1 MNQRE
6 FHLTLLSNSSM
17 NYFPDNKTTS
27 FSTQLPK
34 SLHLDGEW
42 VVGLTEFQ
50 FPCSLESVSETSN
63 IIYIE
68 RITYVLTGRN
78 KRVQSGT
85 EWMKTKIASGNY
97 ISTGDVIAAL
107 NSNKDLLNKVL
118 FQLDQTSNRVSISVL
133 DRSIVKLTMSSNLC
147 LQLGFEPNNDF
158 RKDSVSK
165 HPANVLL
172 GLPSQLL
179 VYCDLIEPQIIGDVF
194 AQVLRVCVLDNKRYV
209 YGTQQAHIFSPTHYV
224 PVLRREF
231 ENIEIHIRTSTGEN
245 VPFLFGT
252 ACVKL
257 HFKKL

>member
-1 MNQRE
+1 MMQKE

-34 SLHLDGEW
+34 NIHLDGEW

-50 FPCSLESVSETSN
+50 FPCSLESISERGN
-63 IIYIE
+63 IVYIE
-68 RITYVLTGRN
+68 KTLYTITSAKSTIHA
-78 KRVQSGT
+78 GT
-85 EWMKTKIASGNY
+85 EWMKTKIPSGNY
-97 ISTGDVIAAL
+97 NTIESVLIAL
-107 NSNKDLLNKVL
+107 SLNKDLLDKVS
-118 FQLDQTSNRVSISVL
+118 FQMNQTSNKVNVTII
-133 DRSIVKLTMSSNLC
+133 DKSIVSLKMSPNLC
-147 LQLGFEPNNDF
+147 LQLGFEPDNDF
-158 RKDSVSK
+158 CKDTTSR

-194 AQVLRVCVLDNKRYV
+194 AQVLRVCALDYNRYD
-209 YGTQQAHIFSPTHYV
+209 YARQQSHIFSPTHYV

-231 ENIEIHIRTSTGEN
+231 ENIEIHIRTNTGED

-252 ACVKL
+252 VCVKL